1 VPKEVKRVLF
11 LVFIM
16 AEGKIIKG
24 HLSIFS
30 ACLIWGLMSPIGK
43 DAMNNGIA
51 GIDMVAFRVV
61 GAAVLFWFASLFV
74 TGHKAA
80 SQGKESGRTKVP
92 PRDLCML
99 ALAALLGLV
108 CNQCCFTIG
117 LSITSPINA
126 SIITTILPIITMVL
140 AAIFLKEPVTG
151 KKIIGVVCGA
161 AGALILILASAR
173 ATGSKS
179 GKLLGDILCLISQIS
194 FACYLTIFKR
204 LIQKYDIIT
213 FEKWMFLF
221 GSLMIIPLSLNHL
234 LALQWGAVSA
244 KTWGETAFVVV
255 GATFFAYILMI
266 TGQKVLRPTIVSMYN
281 YVQPIVAC
289 VVSVI
294 AGLAVFGWL
303 QGAAILLVFAG
314 VFLVTVSKGTAV

>member
-1 VPKEVKRVLF
+1 
-11 LVFIM
+11 
-16 AEGKIIKG
+16 
-24 HLSIFS
+24 
-30 ACLIWGLMSPIGK
+30 MSPIGK

-51 GIDMVAFRVV
+51 GIDMVAFRVI
-61 GAAVLFWFASLFV
+61 GAAVLFWIASLFF
-74 TGHKAA
+74 GRKKAL
-80 SQGKESGRTKVP
+80 SKNNGSGNTKVP
-92 PRDLCML
+92 PRDLGML

-126 SIITTILPIITMVL
+126 SIITTTLPIITMVL

-179 GKLLGDILCLISQIS
+179 GNLLGDILCLVSQIS

-221 GSLMIIPLSLNHL
+221 GSLMIIPLAFSHL
-234 LALQWGAVSA
+234 MALQWSA
-244 KTWGETAFVVV
+244 ISVKTWGETAFVVV
-255 GATFFAYILMI
+255 GATFFAYIFMI

-289 VVSVI
+289 VVSII

-314 VFLVTVSKGTAV
+314 VFLVTVSKGTAVEK

>member
-1 VPKEVKRVLF
+1 MANGKVVK
-11 LVFIM
+11 
-16 AEGKIIKG
+16 A

-51 GIDMVAFRVV
+51 GIDMVAFRVL
-61 GAAVLFWFASLFV
+61 GAAVLFWIASLF
-74 TGHKAA
+74 TSRTIA
-80 SQGKESGRTKVP
+80 SSKSAEGEHTKVP

-179 GKLLGDILCLISQIS
+179 GNLAGDILCLVSQIS
-194 FACYLTIFKR
+194 FACYLTIFKK

-213 FEKWMFLF
+213 FDKWMFLF
-221 GSLMIIPLSLNHL
+221 GSVMVIPLSYSHL
-234 LALQWGAVSA
+234 MELQWSAISA

-255 GATFFAYILMI
+255 GSTFFAYILMMI
-266 TGQKVLRPTIVSMYN
+266 GQKSLRPTVVSMYN
-281 YVQPIVAC
+281 YVQPVVAC

-314 VFLVTVSKGTAV
+314 VFLVTASKGRTA